1 MRTLTEGECPTC
13 KGTGVLVEVKEGQAY
28 KLGDFY
34 DSQVVG
40 AITETHIY
48 FSNWN
53 SGEASAWSRLTIA
66 DFRSLVKGVDRSRA
80 LFS

>member
-1 MRTLTEGECPTC
+1 MRTLPEDECPAC

-40 AITETHIY
+40 AITGTHVY

-53 SGEASAWSRLTIA
+53 CGEASSWSRLTIA
-66 DFRSLVKGVDRSRA
+66 DFRSLVKGVDHSRA